1 MVTDPPFEIT
11 SWTAPAHILFL
22 AIHLFG
28 VALFTYIVVKRLA
41 PLVRGEHDLRFNRP
55 FARLSRIL
63 QFWLGQWKHP
73 RYKLAGTIHILIF
86 AGFISLAVR
95 SFSLLILGFSG
106 NSGFSGSAGHAYDIL
121 TDYAATIVFL
131 CMIVAATRRIVF
143 KPARYAVP
151 ARYGKGHPV
160 DAIFLLALI
169 AILMAADSLYT
180 ATQASSLARQGQA
193 IEPLAVLSLP
203 WVMQNAFHTTSLPAL
218 LNLRLGACLLH
229 EATFYFLLC
238 YRPFGIQF
246 HVITS
251 LFNVYFAKLDRGTLK
266 PVRWGVADEH
276 LDQVKS
282 FGVKKFED
290 FTWKHMLD
298 FYSCADCGRCSDNC
312 PANAVGRPLSPRF
325 ITIKARDYSFQHYP
339 VFGRLWH
346 GHRGTGVPPVQHGQ
360 LWHGLPARGDEE
372 HGQDGRATHLIGSI
386 YSEDEIWSCTTCGAC
401 EEECPL
407 LVEYIDKI
415 VDLRRGMIDDGNV
428 PQSLQ
433 KPLKGLESSGNPYGK
448 LDKKRADWAKAKEF
462 QETCAVKVLD
472 GKNGNGGAETLYF
485 VDSITSY
492 DDRMQSIGRATAR
505 ILNHVG
511 ENFGILGA
519 AEKDSG
525 HEVRRFGEEML
536 FMALRDHN
544 AEAIK
549 ATGAKRIVTNDPHA
563 LNALKHD
570 YKDVPPVEHIS
581 QTIAREVKA
590 GKIKLNPVENEK
602 NVYAYHDPCYL
613 GRHNQVYDDPRAV
626 LDAIPGL
633 KRVEMSRCRDRSFCC
648 GGGGLMLFY
657 EPKEDERMGV
667 KRVQMAAEAGANVI
681 VTACPF
687 CMVNIEDAIKVAG
700 MEGKMTAI
708 DLAELVD
715 NQMLRKGE
723 NPQIAQIAQIPV
735 TPF

>member
-1 MVTDPPFEIT
+1 LLI
-11 SWTAPAHILFL
+11 HIL
-22 AIHLFG
+22 G
-28 VALFTYIVVKRLA
+28 VLCFAYIVAKRLVPLIRGQRDLRFDQ
-41 PLVRGEHDLRFNRP
+41 PLVRLGGVLK
-55 FARLSRIL
+55 
-63 QFWLGQWKHP
+63 FWLGQWKQP
-73 RYKLAGTIHILIF
+73 RYRTAGTLHIFIF
-86 AGFISLAVR
+86 AGFIVLAMRAFTV
-95 SFSLLILGFSG
+95 LIVGVSENFVMPGLSG
-106 NSGFSGSAGHAYDIL
+106 RAGPVYNTI

-131 CMIVAATRRIVF
+131 CMVIAVIRRLVF

-151 ARYGKGHPV
+151 ARFGKAHTA
-160 DAIFLLALI
+160 DAIFLLSLI
-169 AILMAADSLYT
+169 AILMVADSLF
-180 ATQASSLARQGQA
+180 AAAKAAAQSPQGQPLEA
-193 IEPLAVLSLP
+193 LAVFSLP
-203 WVMQNAFHTTSLPAL
+203 WILQSVLASTALPTL
-218 LNLRLGACLLH
+218 GRLYFGAYLLH

-246 HVITS
+246 HVETS
-251 LFNVYFAKLDRGTLK
+251 LFNIYFAKLDREILK
-266 PVRWGVADEH
+266 PVRWGVSDEH

-282 FGVKKFED
+282 FGVKTFED

-325 ITIKARDYSFQHYP
+325 ITTKARDYAFQHYP
-339 VFGRLWH
+339 VL
-346 GHRGTGVPPVQHGQ
+346 
-360 LWHGLPARGDEE
+360 
-372 HGQDGRATHLIGSI
+372 GRAGNGTALVGSKESGGI

-401 EEECPL
+401 EAECPL

-433 KPLKGLESSGNPYGK
+433 KPLKALESRGNPYGK
-448 LDKKRADWAKAKEF
+448 MEKKKAEWAKAKEF
-462 QETCAVKVLD
+462 QQICDVKVL
-472 GKNGNGGAETLYF
+472 NGNNGGDTLYF

-492 DDRMQSIGRATAR
+492 DDRMQSIGRATAK

-525 HEVRRFGEEML
+525 HEVRRFGEETL

-544 AEAIK
+544 VDAIK
-549 ATGAKRIVTNDPHA
+549 ASGVKRIVTADPHA
-563 LNALKHD
+563 YNALKHD
-570 YKDVPPVEHIS
+570 YQDVPPVEHIS
-581 QTIAREVKA
+581 QVIAREVKA
-590 GKIKLNPVENEK
+590 GKIKFNPVENE
-602 NVYAYHDPCYL
+602 NSVYAYHDPCYL
-613 GRHNQVYDDPRAV
+613 GRHNQIYDDPRDV

-633 KRVEMSRCRDRSFCC
+633 KRVEMKRSRDRSFCC

-657 EPKEDERMGV
+657 EPKEDQRMGV

-700 MEGKMTAI
+700 LEGKMTAI

-715 NQMLRKGE
+715 QQLARGVEVVPSSLLNSSISHPEEREQYAVLANSGATADSSSLRSSE
-723 NPQIAQIAQIPV
+723 
-735 TPF
+735 